1 MDEQT
6 MPSAWI
12 GPYPSR
18 TISTGLTRPSF
29 DSDSH
34 PGREIVSVPVI
45 GPDQAGLY
53 GTPTP
58 MHVPSSSQVP
68 LTVQMPTQSTRQTSD
83 RQPSDFEQSPLAYS
97 LSAELASIGK
107 HRFRLTYVT
116 DRLLVVSYPP
126 DSQEADHNEGARWLC
141 QAFERRYGS
150 NYRIFNLSGFTKEL
164 HLSSQVPVIDLFW
177 PVPLAPG
184 LEQLVTA
191 IDQLDYWLHNHD
203 NGNGAIPYGQES
215 QIQSTSNNRVAVL
228 HCTGPRSLLATYL
241 AVYICQSKAR
251 FGPLCGQR
259 PGSPTARGLR
269 WNENRFRRFKNELIL
284 GHMILKRFYEDN
296 LARELIPS
304 QKRYVGYFS
313 GLVTGA
319 LILQDRLVYLH
330 AVVYRNPARGR
341 FFVRGLETIAE
352 NNNGNS
358 HYAQPEDIFPRGSNR
373 EQPTV
378 VLPSGAVMTDLSQE
392 QAEHLGLLE
401 WYGLPS
407 GLDMA
412 AIGKND
418 QNHQIETSFPADQE
432 RLSQLTRSIEQEIGS
447 GRRIA
452 DVGAHTFWQKG
463 LDSTAVRSFMEG
475 EGGLQL
481 KIYQNLKLMHT
492 TRVLCPNVNFMVEK
506 YIFPIEPV
514 LPLHGDILIACFI
527 IPDVATSIQE
537 IIFRLQFHTCAI
549 SSEKITFYKH
559 DLDEACTGE
568 CKLCKSFSHTD
579 FIAFSLIRISFI
591 TSILKS
597 HR

>member
-1 MDEQT
+1 M
-6 MPSAWI
+6 
-12 GPYPSR
+12 R
-18 TISTGLTRPSF
+18 T
-29 DSDSH
+29 
-34 PGREIVSVPVI
+34 
-45 GPDQAGLY
+45 
-53 GTPTP
+53 
-58 MHVPSSSQVP
+58 
-68 LTVQMPTQSTRQTSD
+68 
-83 RQPSDFEQSPLAYS
+83 
-97 LSAELASIGK
+97 
-107 HRFRLTYVT
+107 
-116 DRLLVVSYPP
+116 VVSYPP

-215 QIQSTSNNRVAVL
+215 QIQSTANNRVAVL

-269 WNENRFRRFKNELIL
+269 WNENRFR
-284 GHMILKRFYEDN
+284 
-296 LARELIPS
+296 S
-304 QKRYVGYFS
+304 YVGYFS

-341 FFVRGLETIAE
+341 FFVGGLETIAE

-358 HYAQPEDIFPRGSNR
+358 HYAQPEDIFPCGSDR
-373 EQPTV
+373 EQPTI
-378 VLPSGAVMTDLSQE
+378 VLPSAAVMTDLSQE
-392 QAEHLGLLE
+392 QTEHLKLLE
-401 WYGLPS
+401 WYGVSS
-407 GLDMA
+407 GLDVA
-412 AIGKND
+412 ALGKND
-418 QNHQIETSFPADQE
+418 RNHQIESSFPTDQE
-432 RLSQLTRSIEQEIGS
+432 HLSQLTRSIEQEIGP
-447 GRRIA
+447 GRRVA
-452 DVGAHTFWQKG
+452 GVGAHTFWQKG
-463 LDSTAVRSFMEG
+463 LDSTTVRSFMEG

-492 TRVLCPNVNFMVEK
+492 TRLLCPNINFMVEK

-559 DLDEACTGE
+559 DLDEACTDTRFPPTG
-568 CKLCKSFSHTD
+568 CVDLYFAADQKLLKGKCAAWFFMALLADTTMNH
-579 FIAFSLIRISFI
+579 FISVPC
-591 TSILKS
+591 